1 MKRIEY
7 ALATLLLLCSC
18 QEKIDYWMSDAA
30 TATMDRIVGEYA
42 LESAEWSEGRI
53 DLNDDGISDP
63 DFLTELSTA
72 MGGREL
78 RHLNVDMD
86 ETFAYK
92 VRIVWECRVA
102 QLYVYPNWRS
112 EVWWEPYSLYEAF
125 EIEADGTF
133 PQSLTFPGREFEDDM
148 GYKKQLYVFK
158 DIVCEFKD
166 FDVLSI
172 KAETVFY
179 DYSSESVQRGT
190 VTYFFKCVSGKGKS
204 PVAEPVEVSEIGI
217 QERNCM
223 KTNEDRMIDFVAKSY
238 EENRFDPK
246 KALARSQ
253 NGSLR
258 RSLSLSKRTVMLKR
272 IAGVAAAAAVG
283 IFLYLSWLTS
293 WTGYAAYDI
302 AQTFTLPDS
311 SSVTLAPGSTLRL
324 QKHKDKRLVQMT
336 GKVYFNVRH
345 DDRAPFRVDAGS
357 GFVKVL
363 GTRFQV
369 DSRDPISVSVVSG
382 KVLFSAI
389 RSGEEALILTKGQ
402 SAVLDPAAS
411 KPVEIT
417 PKHPN
422 PAAWAT
428 GEFIY
433 DNTPLPEVLSELSEY
448 YDVTLVAFD
457 AGHSSGE
464 SRRLSGEFSTS
475 SLQEIL
481 NLINSALGTDIQ
493 IESQPTR

>member
-1 MKRIEY
+1 
-7 ALATLLLLCSC
+7 
-18 QEKIDYWMSDAA
+18 
-30 TATMDRIVGEYA
+30 
-42 LESAEWSEGRI
+42 
-53 DLNDDGISDP
+53 
-63 DFLTELSTA
+63 
-72 MGGREL
+72 
-78 RHLNVDMD
+78 
-86 ETFAYK
+86 
-92 VRIVWECRVA
+92 
-102 QLYVYPNWRS
+102 
-112 EVWWEPYSLYEAF
+112 
-125 EIEADGTF
+125 
-133 PQSLTFPGREFEDDM
+133 
-148 GYKKQLYVFK
+148 
-158 DIVCEFKD
+158 
-166 FDVLSI
+166 
-172 KAETVFY
+172 
-179 DYSSESVQRGT
+179 
-190 VTYFFKCVSGKGKS
+190 
-204 PVAEPVEVSEIGI
+204 
-217 QERNCM
+217 M

-293 WTGYAAYDI
+293 WTEYAAYDI

-311 SSVTLAPGSTLRL
+311 SSVTLAPGSTLSL

-464 SRRLSGEFSTS
+464 SRSLSGEFSTS

>member
-1 MKRIEY
+1 
-7 ALATLLLLCSC
+7 
-18 QEKIDYWMSDAA
+18 
-30 TATMDRIVGEYA
+30 
-42 LESAEWSEGRI
+42 
-53 DLNDDGISDP
+53 
-63 DFLTELSTA
+63 
-72 MGGREL
+72 
-78 RHLNVDMD
+78 
-86 ETFAYK
+86 
-92 VRIVWECRVA
+92 
-102 QLYVYPNWRS
+102 
-112 EVWWEPYSLYEAF
+112 
-125 EIEADGTF
+125 
-133 PQSLTFPGREFEDDM
+133 
-148 GYKKQLYVFK
+148 
-158 DIVCEFKD
+158 
-166 FDVLSI
+166 
-172 KAETVFY
+172 
-179 DYSSESVQRGT
+179 
-190 VTYFFKCVSGKGKS
+190 
-204 PVAEPVEVSEIGI
+204 
-217 QERNCM
+217 M

-272 IAGVAAAAAVG
+272 IAGVATAAAVG

-293 WTGYAAYDI
+293 WTDYAAYDI
-302 AQTFTLPDS
+302 AQTFTLQDS

-369 DSRDPISVSVVSG
+369 DSRDPTSVSVVSG

>member
-1 MKRIEY
+1 
-7 ALATLLLLCSC
+7 
-18 QEKIDYWMSDAA
+18 
-30 TATMDRIVGEYA
+30 
-42 LESAEWSEGRI
+42 
-53 DLNDDGISDP
+53 
-63 DFLTELSTA
+63 
-72 MGGREL
+72 
-78 RHLNVDMD
+78 
-86 ETFAYK
+86 
-92 VRIVWECRVA
+92 
-102 QLYVYPNWRS
+102 
-112 EVWWEPYSLYEAF
+112 
-125 EIEADGTF
+125 
-133 PQSLTFPGREFEDDM
+133 
-148 GYKKQLYVFK
+148 
-158 DIVCEFKD
+158 
-166 FDVLSI
+166 
-172 KAETVFY
+172 
-179 DYSSESVQRGT
+179 
-190 VTYFFKCVSGKGKS
+190 
-204 PVAEPVEVSEIGI
+204 
-217 QERNCM
+217 M

-253 NGSLR
+253 NGSLH

-293 WTGYAAYDI
+293 WTDYAAYDI

>member
-1 MKRIEY
+1 
-7 ALATLLLLCSC
+7 
-18 QEKIDYWMSDAA
+18 
-30 TATMDRIVGEYA
+30 
-42 LESAEWSEGRI
+42 
-53 DLNDDGISDP
+53 
-63 DFLTELSTA
+63 
-72 MGGREL
+72 
-78 RHLNVDMD
+78 
-86 ETFAYK
+86 
-92 VRIVWECRVA
+92 
-102 QLYVYPNWRS
+102 
-112 EVWWEPYSLYEAF
+112 
-125 EIEADGTF
+125 
-133 PQSLTFPGREFEDDM
+133 
-148 GYKKQLYVFK
+148 
-158 DIVCEFKD
+158 
-166 FDVLSI
+166 
-172 KAETVFY
+172 
-179 DYSSESVQRGT
+179 
-190 VTYFFKCVSGKGKS
+190 
-204 PVAEPVEVSEIGI
+204 
-217 QERNCM
+217 M

-293 WTGYAAYDI
+293 WTDYAAYDI

-422 PAAWAT
+422 PAAWTT

-464 SRRLSGEFSTS
+464 SRSLSGEFSTS

>member
-1 MKRIEY
+1 
-7 ALATLLLLCSC
+7 
-18 QEKIDYWMSDAA
+18 
-30 TATMDRIVGEYA
+30 
-42 LESAEWSEGRI
+42 
-53 DLNDDGISDP
+53 
-63 DFLTELSTA
+63 
-72 MGGREL
+72 
-78 RHLNVDMD
+78 
-86 ETFAYK
+86 
-92 VRIVWECRVA
+92 
-102 QLYVYPNWRS
+102 
-112 EVWWEPYSLYEAF
+112 
-125 EIEADGTF
+125 
-133 PQSLTFPGREFEDDM
+133 
-148 GYKKQLYVFK
+148 
-158 DIVCEFKD
+158 
-166 FDVLSI
+166 
-172 KAETVFY
+172 
-179 DYSSESVQRGT
+179 
-190 VTYFFKCVSGKGKS
+190 
-204 PVAEPVEVSEIGI
+204 
-217 QERNCM
+217 M

-283 IFLYLSWLTS
+283 IFLYLPWLTS
-293 WTGYAAYDI
+293 WTDYAAYDI

-464 SRRLSGEFSTS
+464 SRSLSGEFSTS
-475 SLQEIL
+475 SLPEIL

-493 IESQPTR
+493 IESQSVR

>member
-1 MKRIEY
+1 
-7 ALATLLLLCSC
+7 
-18 QEKIDYWMSDAA
+18 
-30 TATMDRIVGEYA
+30 
-42 LESAEWSEGRI
+42 
-53 DLNDDGISDP
+53 
-63 DFLTELSTA
+63 
-72 MGGREL
+72 
-78 RHLNVDMD
+78 
-86 ETFAYK
+86 
-92 VRIVWECRVA
+92 
-102 QLYVYPNWRS
+102 
-112 EVWWEPYSLYEAF
+112 
-125 EIEADGTF
+125 
-133 PQSLTFPGREFEDDM
+133 
-148 GYKKQLYVFK
+148 
-158 DIVCEFKD
+158 
-166 FDVLSI
+166 
-172 KAETVFY
+172 
-179 DYSSESVQRGT
+179 
-190 VTYFFKCVSGKGKS
+190 
-204 PVAEPVEVSEIGI
+204 
-217 QERNCM
+217 M

-448 YDVTLVAFD
+448 YAVTLVAFD

-464 SRRLSGEFSTS
+464 SRSLSGEFSTS
-475 SLQEIL
+475 SLPEIL
-481 NLINSALGTDIQ
+481 NLINSALGSDIQ
-493 IESQPTR
+493 IESQPMR

>member
-1 MKRIEY
+1 
-7 ALATLLLLCSC
+7 
-18 QEKIDYWMSDAA
+18 
-30 TATMDRIVGEYA
+30 
-42 LESAEWSEGRI
+42 
-53 DLNDDGISDP
+53 
-63 DFLTELSTA
+63 
-72 MGGREL
+72 
-78 RHLNVDMD
+78 
-86 ETFAYK
+86 
-92 VRIVWECRVA
+92 
-102 QLYVYPNWRS
+102 
-112 EVWWEPYSLYEAF
+112 
-125 EIEADGTF
+125 
-133 PQSLTFPGREFEDDM
+133 
-148 GYKKQLYVFK
+148 
-158 DIVCEFKD
+158 
-166 FDVLSI
+166 
-172 KAETVFY
+172 
-179 DYSSESVQRGT
+179 
-190 VTYFFKCVSGKGKS
+190 
-204 PVAEPVEVSEIGI
+204 
-217 QERNCM
+217 M

-283 IFLYLSWLTS
+283 IFLYLTWLTS
-293 WTGYAAYDI
+293 WTDYAAYDI

-464 SRRLSGEFSTS
+464 SRSLSGEFSTS
-475 SLQEIL
+475 SLPEIL
-481 NLINSALGTDIQ
+481 NLINSALGSDIQ

>member
-1 MKRIEY
+1 
-7 ALATLLLLCSC
+7 
-18 QEKIDYWMSDAA
+18 
-30 TATMDRIVGEYA
+30 
-42 LESAEWSEGRI
+42 
-53 DLNDDGISDP
+53 
-63 DFLTELSTA
+63 
-72 MGGREL
+72 
-78 RHLNVDMD
+78 
-86 ETFAYK
+86 
-92 VRIVWECRVA
+92 
-102 QLYVYPNWRS
+102 
-112 EVWWEPYSLYEAF
+112 
-125 EIEADGTF
+125 
-133 PQSLTFPGREFEDDM
+133 
-148 GYKKQLYVFK
+148 
-158 DIVCEFKD
+158 
-166 FDVLSI
+166 
-172 KAETVFY
+172 
-179 DYSSESVQRGT
+179 
-190 VTYFFKCVSGKGKS
+190 
-204 PVAEPVEVSEIGI
+204 
-217 QERNCM
+217 M

-253 NGSLR
+253 NGSLH

-272 IAGVAAAAAVG
+272 IIGIAAAVIVG
-283 IFLYLSWLTS
+283 IFLYTSWRTS
-293 WTGYAAYDI
+293 WTDYMAYDI
-302 AQTFTLPDS
+302 PQTFTLPDS
-311 SSVTLAPGSTLRL
+311 SSVTLAPGATLRL
-324 QKHKDKRLVQMT
+324 QRHKDNRLVQMT

>member
-1 MKRIEY
+1 
-7 ALATLLLLCSC
+7 
-18 QEKIDYWMSDAA
+18 
-30 TATMDRIVGEYA
+30 
-42 LESAEWSEGRI
+42 
-53 DLNDDGISDP
+53 
-63 DFLTELSTA
+63 
-72 MGGREL
+72 
-78 RHLNVDMD
+78 
-86 ETFAYK
+86 
-92 VRIVWECRVA
+92 
-102 QLYVYPNWRS
+102 
-112 EVWWEPYSLYEAF
+112 
-125 EIEADGTF
+125 
-133 PQSLTFPGREFEDDM
+133 
-148 GYKKQLYVFK
+148 
-158 DIVCEFKD
+158 
-166 FDVLSI
+166 
-172 KAETVFY
+172 
-179 DYSSESVQRGT
+179 
-190 VTYFFKCVSGKGKS
+190 
-204 PVAEPVEVSEIGI
+204 
-217 QERNCM
+217 M

-272 IAGVAAAAAVG
+272 IAGVAAAVIVG
-283 IFLYLSWLTS
+283 IFLYTSWRTS
-293 WTGYAAYDI
+293 WTDYMAYDI
-302 AQTFTLPDS
+302 PQTFTLPDS
-311 SSVTLAPGSTLRL
+311 SSVTLAPGATLRL
-324 QKHKDKRLVQMT
+324 QRHKDNRLVQMT

-464 SRRLSGEFSTS
+464 SRSLSGEFSTS
-475 SLQEIL
+475 SLPEIL

-493 IESQPTR
+493 IESQPVR

>member
-1 MKRIEY
+1 
-7 ALATLLLLCSC
+7 
-18 QEKIDYWMSDAA
+18 
-30 TATMDRIVGEYA
+30 
-42 LESAEWSEGRI
+42 
-53 DLNDDGISDP
+53 
-63 DFLTELSTA
+63 
-72 MGGREL
+72 
-78 RHLNVDMD
+78 
-86 ETFAYK
+86 
-92 VRIVWECRVA
+92 
-102 QLYVYPNWRS
+102 
-112 EVWWEPYSLYEAF
+112 
-125 EIEADGTF
+125 
-133 PQSLTFPGREFEDDM
+133 
-148 GYKKQLYVFK
+148 
-158 DIVCEFKD
+158 
-166 FDVLSI
+166 
-172 KAETVFY
+172 
-179 DYSSESVQRGT
+179 
-190 VTYFFKCVSGKGKS
+190 
-204 PVAEPVEVSEIGI
+204 
-217 QERNCM
+217 M

-283 IFLYLSWLTS
+283 IFLYLSWLTQ

-369 DSRDPISVSVVSG
+369 DSRDPICVSVVSG

-464 SRRLSGEFSTS
+464 SRSLSGEFSTS

-493 IESQPTR
+493 IKSQPTR

>member
-1 MKRIEY
+1 
-7 ALATLLLLCSC
+7 
-18 QEKIDYWMSDAA
+18 
-30 TATMDRIVGEYA
+30 
-42 LESAEWSEGRI
+42 
-53 DLNDDGISDP
+53 
-63 DFLTELSTA
+63 
-72 MGGREL
+72 
-78 RHLNVDMD
+78 
-86 ETFAYK
+86 
-92 VRIVWECRVA
+92 
-102 QLYVYPNWRS
+102 
-112 EVWWEPYSLYEAF
+112 
-125 EIEADGTF
+125 
-133 PQSLTFPGREFEDDM
+133 
-148 GYKKQLYVFK
+148 
-158 DIVCEFKD
+158 
-166 FDVLSI
+166 
-172 KAETVFY
+172 
-179 DYSSESVQRGT
+179 
-190 VTYFFKCVSGKGKS
+190 
-204 PVAEPVEVSEIGI
+204 
-217 QERNCM
+217 M

-253 NGSLR
+253 NDSLR

-272 IAGVAAAAAVG
+272 IAGVAAVAAVG

>member
-1 MKRIEY
+1 
-7 ALATLLLLCSC
+7 
-18 QEKIDYWMSDAA
+18 
-30 TATMDRIVGEYA
+30 
-42 LESAEWSEGRI
+42 
-53 DLNDDGISDP
+53 
-63 DFLTELSTA
+63 
-72 MGGREL
+72 
-78 RHLNVDMD
+78 
-86 ETFAYK
+86 
-92 VRIVWECRVA
+92 
-102 QLYVYPNWRS
+102 
-112 EVWWEPYSLYEAF
+112 
-125 EIEADGTF
+125 
-133 PQSLTFPGREFEDDM
+133 
-148 GYKKQLYVFK
+148 
-158 DIVCEFKD
+158 
-166 FDVLSI
+166 
-172 KAETVFY
+172 
-179 DYSSESVQRGT
+179 
-190 VTYFFKCVSGKGKS
+190 
-204 PVAEPVEVSEIGI
+204 
-217 QERNCM
+217 M

-402 SAVLDPAAS
+402 PAVLDPAAS

>member
-1 MKRIEY
+1 
-7 ALATLLLLCSC
+7 
-18 QEKIDYWMSDAA
+18 
-30 TATMDRIVGEYA
+30 
-42 LESAEWSEGRI
+42 
-53 DLNDDGISDP
+53 
-63 DFLTELSTA
+63 
-72 MGGREL
+72 
-78 RHLNVDMD
+78 
-86 ETFAYK
+86 
-92 VRIVWECRVA
+92 
-102 QLYVYPNWRS
+102 
-112 EVWWEPYSLYEAF
+112 
-125 EIEADGTF
+125 
-133 PQSLTFPGREFEDDM
+133 
-148 GYKKQLYVFK
+148 
-158 DIVCEFKD
+158 
-166 FDVLSI
+166 
-172 KAETVFY
+172 
-179 DYSSESVQRGT
+179 
-190 VTYFFKCVSGKGKS
+190 
-204 PVAEPVEVSEIGI
+204 
-217 QERNCM
+217 M

-272 IAGVAAAAAVG
+272 IAGVATAAAVG
-283 IFLYLSWLTS
+283 IFLYLPWLTS
-293 WTGYAAYDI
+293 WTDYAAYDI

>member
-1 MKRIEY
+1 
-7 ALATLLLLCSC
+7 
-18 QEKIDYWMSDAA
+18 
-30 TATMDRIVGEYA
+30 
-42 LESAEWSEGRI
+42 
-53 DLNDDGISDP
+53 
-63 DFLTELSTA
+63 
-72 MGGREL
+72 
-78 RHLNVDMD
+78 
-86 ETFAYK
+86 
-92 VRIVWECRVA
+92 
-102 QLYVYPNWRS
+102 
-112 EVWWEPYSLYEAF
+112 
-125 EIEADGTF
+125 
-133 PQSLTFPGREFEDDM
+133 
-148 GYKKQLYVFK
+148 
-158 DIVCEFKD
+158 
-166 FDVLSI
+166 
-172 KAETVFY
+172 
-179 DYSSESVQRGT
+179 
-190 VTYFFKCVSGKGKS
+190 
-204 PVAEPVEVSEIGI
+204 
-217 QERNCM
+217 M

-283 IFLYLSWLTS
+283 IFLYLSWLTQ

-311 SSVTLAPGSTLRL
+311 SSVTLAPGSTLSL

-464 SRRLSGEFSTS
+464 SRSLSGEFSTS
-475 SLQEIL
+475 SLPEIL
-481 NLINSALGTDIQ
+481 NLINSALGSDIQ

>member
-1 MKRIEY
+1 
-7 ALATLLLLCSC
+7 
-18 QEKIDYWMSDAA
+18 
-30 TATMDRIVGEYA
+30 
-42 LESAEWSEGRI
+42 
-53 DLNDDGISDP
+53 
-63 DFLTELSTA
+63 
-72 MGGREL
+72 
-78 RHLNVDMD
+78 
-86 ETFAYK
+86 
-92 VRIVWECRVA
+92 
-102 QLYVYPNWRS
+102 
-112 EVWWEPYSLYEAF
+112 
-125 EIEADGTF
+125 
-133 PQSLTFPGREFEDDM
+133 
-148 GYKKQLYVFK
+148 
-158 DIVCEFKD
+158 
-166 FDVLSI
+166 
-172 KAETVFY
+172 
-179 DYSSESVQRGT
+179 
-190 VTYFFKCVSGKGKS
+190 
-204 PVAEPVEVSEIGI
+204 
-217 QERNCM
+217 M

-345 DDRAPFRVDAGS
+345 DDRAPFRVDAES

-363 GTRFQV
+363 GTSFQV

>member
-1 MKRIEY
+1 
-7 ALATLLLLCSC
+7 
-18 QEKIDYWMSDAA
+18 
-30 TATMDRIVGEYA
+30 
-42 LESAEWSEGRI
+42 
-53 DLNDDGISDP
+53 
-63 DFLTELSTA
+63 
-72 MGGREL
+72 
-78 RHLNVDMD
+78 
-86 ETFAYK
+86 
-92 VRIVWECRVA
+92 
-102 QLYVYPNWRS
+102 
-112 EVWWEPYSLYEAF
+112 
-125 EIEADGTF
+125 
-133 PQSLTFPGREFEDDM
+133 
-148 GYKKQLYVFK
+148 
-158 DIVCEFKD
+158 
-166 FDVLSI
+166 
-172 KAETVFY
+172 
-179 DYSSESVQRGT
+179 
-190 VTYFFKCVSGKGKS
+190 
-204 PVAEPVEVSEIGI
+204 
-217 QERNCM
+217 M

-238 EENRFDPK
+238 EEKRFDPK

-293 WTGYAAYDI
+293 WTDYAAYDI

-311 SSVTLAPGSTLRL
+311 SSVTLAPGSTLSL

-417 PKHPN
+417 PKNPN

>member
-1 MKRIEY
+1 
-7 ALATLLLLCSC
+7 
-18 QEKIDYWMSDAA
+18 
-30 TATMDRIVGEYA
+30 
-42 LESAEWSEGRI
+42 
-53 DLNDDGISDP
+53 
-63 DFLTELSTA
+63 
-72 MGGREL
+72 
-78 RHLNVDMD
+78 
-86 ETFAYK
+86 
-92 VRIVWECRVA
+92 
-102 QLYVYPNWRS
+102 
-112 EVWWEPYSLYEAF
+112 
-125 EIEADGTF
+125 
-133 PQSLTFPGREFEDDM
+133 
-148 GYKKQLYVFK
+148 
-158 DIVCEFKD
+158 
-166 FDVLSI
+166 
-172 KAETVFY
+172 
-179 DYSSESVQRGT
+179 
-190 VTYFFKCVSGKGKS
+190 
-204 PVAEPVEVSEIGI
+204 
-217 QERNCM
+217 M

-258 RSLSLSKRTVMLKR
+258 RSLSLSKRTVMLRR

-293 WTGYAAYDI
+293 WTDYAAYDI

-464 SRRLSGEFSTS
+464 SRSLSGEFSTS
-475 SLQEIL
+475 SLPEIL

-493 IESQPTR
+493 IESQPVR

>member
-1 MKRIEY
+1 
-7 ALATLLLLCSC
+7 
-18 QEKIDYWMSDAA
+18 
-30 TATMDRIVGEYA
+30 
-42 LESAEWSEGRI
+42 
-53 DLNDDGISDP
+53 
-63 DFLTELSTA
+63 
-72 MGGREL
+72 
-78 RHLNVDMD
+78 
-86 ETFAYK
+86 
-92 VRIVWECRVA
+92 
-102 QLYVYPNWRS
+102 
-112 EVWWEPYSLYEAF
+112 
-125 EIEADGTF
+125 
-133 PQSLTFPGREFEDDM
+133 
-148 GYKKQLYVFK
+148 
-158 DIVCEFKD
+158 
-166 FDVLSI
+166 
-172 KAETVFY
+172 
-179 DYSSESVQRGT
+179 
-190 VTYFFKCVSGKGKS
+190 
-204 PVAEPVEVSEIGI
+204 
-217 QERNCM
+217 M

-238 EENRFDPK
+238 EENCFDPK

-272 IAGVAAAAAVG
+272 IVGVAAAAAVG

-293 WTGYAAYDI
+293 WTDYAAYDI

-311 SSVTLAPGSTLRL
+311 SFVTLAPGSTLRL

-433 DNTPLPEVLSELSEY
+433 DNIPLPEVLSELSEY

>member
-1 MKRIEY
+1 
-7 ALATLLLLCSC
+7 
-18 QEKIDYWMSDAA
+18 
-30 TATMDRIVGEYA
+30 
-42 LESAEWSEGRI
+42 
-53 DLNDDGISDP
+53 
-63 DFLTELSTA
+63 
-72 MGGREL
+72 
-78 RHLNVDMD
+78 
-86 ETFAYK
+86 
-92 VRIVWECRVA
+92 
-102 QLYVYPNWRS
+102 
-112 EVWWEPYSLYEAF
+112 
-125 EIEADGTF
+125 
-133 PQSLTFPGREFEDDM
+133 
-148 GYKKQLYVFK
+148 
-158 DIVCEFKD
+158 
-166 FDVLSI
+166 
-172 KAETVFY
+172 
-179 DYSSESVQRGT
+179 
-190 VTYFFKCVSGKGKS
+190 
-204 PVAEPVEVSEIGI
+204 
-217 QERNCM
+217 M

-253 NGSLR
+253 NDSLR

-293 WTGYAAYDI
+293 WTDYAAYDI

-311 SSVTLAPGSTLRL
+311 SSVTIAPGSTLRL

-464 SRRLSGEFSTS
+464 SRSLSGEFSTS

>member
-1 MKRIEY
+1 
-7 ALATLLLLCSC
+7 
-18 QEKIDYWMSDAA
+18 
-30 TATMDRIVGEYA
+30 
-42 LESAEWSEGRI
+42 
-53 DLNDDGISDP
+53 
-63 DFLTELSTA
+63 
-72 MGGREL
+72 
-78 RHLNVDMD
+78 
-86 ETFAYK
+86 
-92 VRIVWECRVA
+92 
-102 QLYVYPNWRS
+102 
-112 EVWWEPYSLYEAF
+112 
-125 EIEADGTF
+125 
-133 PQSLTFPGREFEDDM
+133 
-148 GYKKQLYVFK
+148 
-158 DIVCEFKD
+158 
-166 FDVLSI
+166 
-172 KAETVFY
+172 
-179 DYSSESVQRGT
+179 
-190 VTYFFKCVSGKGKS
+190 
-204 PVAEPVEVSEIGI
+204 
-217 QERNCM
+217 M

-253 NGSLR
+253 NDSLR

-293 WTGYAAYDI
+293 WTDYAAYDI

-433 DNTPLPEVLSELSEY
+433 DNSPLPEVLSELSEY

>member
-1 MKRIEY
+1 
-7 ALATLLLLCSC
+7 
-18 QEKIDYWMSDAA
+18 
-30 TATMDRIVGEYA
+30 
-42 LESAEWSEGRI
+42 
-53 DLNDDGISDP
+53 
-63 DFLTELSTA
+63 
-72 MGGREL
+72 
-78 RHLNVDMD
+78 
-86 ETFAYK
+86 
-92 VRIVWECRVA
+92 
-102 QLYVYPNWRS
+102 
-112 EVWWEPYSLYEAF
+112 
-125 EIEADGTF
+125 
-133 PQSLTFPGREFEDDM
+133 
-148 GYKKQLYVFK
+148 
-158 DIVCEFKD
+158 
-166 FDVLSI
+166 
-172 KAETVFY
+172 
-179 DYSSESVQRGT
+179 
-190 VTYFFKCVSGKGKS
+190 
-204 PVAEPVEVSEIGI
+204 
-217 QERNCM
+217 M

-345 DDRAPFRVDAGS
+345 DDRAPFRVNAGS

-464 SRRLSGEFSTS
+464 SRCLSGEFSTS

>member
-1 MKRIEY
+1 
-7 ALATLLLLCSC
+7 
-18 QEKIDYWMSDAA
+18 
-30 TATMDRIVGEYA
+30 
-42 LESAEWSEGRI
+42 
-53 DLNDDGISDP
+53 
-63 DFLTELSTA
+63 
-72 MGGREL
+72 
-78 RHLNVDMD
+78 
-86 ETFAYK
+86 
-92 VRIVWECRVA
+92 
-102 QLYVYPNWRS
+102 
-112 EVWWEPYSLYEAF
+112 
-125 EIEADGTF
+125 
-133 PQSLTFPGREFEDDM
+133 
-148 GYKKQLYVFK
+148 
-158 DIVCEFKD
+158 
-166 FDVLSI
+166 
-172 KAETVFY
+172 
-179 DYSSESVQRGT
+179 
-190 VTYFFKCVSGKGKS
+190 
-204 PVAEPVEVSEIGI
+204 
-217 QERNCM
+217 M

-293 WTGYAAYDI
+293 WIDYAAYDI

-464 SRRLSGEFSTS
+464 SRSLSGEFSTS
-475 SLQEIL
+475 SLPEIL
-481 NLINSALGTDIQ
+481 NLINSALGSDIQ
-493 IESQPTR
+493 IESQPMR

>member
-1 MKRIEY
+1 
-7 ALATLLLLCSC
+7 
-18 QEKIDYWMSDAA
+18 
-30 TATMDRIVGEYA
+30 
-42 LESAEWSEGRI
+42 
-53 DLNDDGISDP
+53 
-63 DFLTELSTA
+63 
-72 MGGREL
+72 
-78 RHLNVDMD
+78 
-86 ETFAYK
+86 
-92 VRIVWECRVA
+92 
-102 QLYVYPNWRS
+102 
-112 EVWWEPYSLYEAF
+112 
-125 EIEADGTF
+125 
-133 PQSLTFPGREFEDDM
+133 
-148 GYKKQLYVFK
+148 
-158 DIVCEFKD
+158 
-166 FDVLSI
+166 
-172 KAETVFY
+172 
-179 DYSSESVQRGT
+179 
-190 VTYFFKCVSGKGKS
+190 
-204 PVAEPVEVSEIGI
+204 
-217 QERNCM
+217 M

-481 NLINSALGTDIQ
+481 DLINSALGTDIQ

>member
-1 MKRIEY
+1 
-7 ALATLLLLCSC
+7 
-18 QEKIDYWMSDAA
+18 
-30 TATMDRIVGEYA
+30 
-42 LESAEWSEGRI
+42 
-53 DLNDDGISDP
+53 
-63 DFLTELSTA
+63 
-72 MGGREL
+72 
-78 RHLNVDMD
+78 
-86 ETFAYK
+86 
-92 VRIVWECRVA
+92 
-102 QLYVYPNWRS
+102 
-112 EVWWEPYSLYEAF
+112 
-125 EIEADGTF
+125 
-133 PQSLTFPGREFEDDM
+133 
-148 GYKKQLYVFK
+148 
-158 DIVCEFKD
+158 
-166 FDVLSI
+166 
-172 KAETVFY
+172 
-179 DYSSESVQRGT
+179 
-190 VTYFFKCVSGKGKS
+190 
-204 PVAEPVEVSEIGI
+204 
-217 QERNCM
+217 M

-283 IFLYLSWLTS
+283 IFLYLPWLTS
-293 WTGYAAYDI
+293 WTDYAAYDI
-302 AQTFTLPDS
+302 AQTFTLPES
-311 SSVTLAPGSTLRL
+311 SSVTLAPGSTLSL

>member
-1 MKRIEY
+1 
-7 ALATLLLLCSC
+7 
-18 QEKIDYWMSDAA
+18 
-30 TATMDRIVGEYA
+30 
-42 LESAEWSEGRI
+42 
-53 DLNDDGISDP
+53 
-63 DFLTELSTA
+63 
-72 MGGREL
+72 
-78 RHLNVDMD
+78 
-86 ETFAYK
+86 
-92 VRIVWECRVA
+92 
-102 QLYVYPNWRS
+102 
-112 EVWWEPYSLYEAF
+112 
-125 EIEADGTF
+125 
-133 PQSLTFPGREFEDDM
+133 
-148 GYKKQLYVFK
+148 
-158 DIVCEFKD
+158 
-166 FDVLSI
+166 
-172 KAETVFY
+172 
-179 DYSSESVQRGT
+179 
-190 VTYFFKCVSGKGKS
+190 
-204 PVAEPVEVSEIGI
+204 
-217 QERNCM
+217 M

-238 EENRFDPK
+238 EENRFEPK

-293 WTGYAAYDI
+293 WTDYAAYDI

-464 SRRLSGEFSTS
+464 SRSLSGEFSTS
-475 SLQEIL
+475 SLPEIL
-481 NLINSALGTDIQ
+481 NLINSALGSDIQ

>member
-1 MKRIEY
+1 
-7 ALATLLLLCSC
+7 
-18 QEKIDYWMSDAA
+18 
-30 TATMDRIVGEYA
+30 
-42 LESAEWSEGRI
+42 
-53 DLNDDGISDP
+53 
-63 DFLTELSTA
+63 
-72 MGGREL
+72 
-78 RHLNVDMD
+78 
-86 ETFAYK
+86 
-92 VRIVWECRVA
+92 
-102 QLYVYPNWRS
+102 
-112 EVWWEPYSLYEAF
+112 
-125 EIEADGTF
+125 
-133 PQSLTFPGREFEDDM
+133 
-148 GYKKQLYVFK
+148 
-158 DIVCEFKD
+158 
-166 FDVLSI
+166 
-172 KAETVFY
+172 
-179 DYSSESVQRGT
+179 
-190 VTYFFKCVSGKGKS
+190 
-204 PVAEPVEVSEIGI
+204 
-217 QERNCM
+217 M

-258 RSLSLSKRTVMLKR
+258 RSLILSKRTVMLKR

-293 WTGYAAYDI
+293 WTDYAAYDI

-411 KPVEIT
+411 SPVEIT

>member
-1 MKRIEY
+1 
-7 ALATLLLLCSC
+7 
-18 QEKIDYWMSDAA
+18 
-30 TATMDRIVGEYA
+30 
-42 LESAEWSEGRI
+42 
-53 DLNDDGISDP
+53 
-63 DFLTELSTA
+63 
-72 MGGREL
+72 
-78 RHLNVDMD
+78 
-86 ETFAYK
+86 
-92 VRIVWECRVA
+92 
-102 QLYVYPNWRS
+102 
-112 EVWWEPYSLYEAF
+112 
-125 EIEADGTF
+125 
-133 PQSLTFPGREFEDDM
+133 
-148 GYKKQLYVFK
+148 
-158 DIVCEFKD
+158 
-166 FDVLSI
+166 
-172 KAETVFY
+172 
-179 DYSSESVQRGT
+179 
-190 VTYFFKCVSGKGKS
+190 
-204 PVAEPVEVSEIGI
+204 
-217 QERNCM
+217 M

-283 IFLYLSWLTS
+283 IFLYLSWLTQ

-369 DSRDPISVSVVSG
+369 DSRDPICVSVVSG

>member
-1 MKRIEY
+1 
-7 ALATLLLLCSC
+7 
-18 QEKIDYWMSDAA
+18 
-30 TATMDRIVGEYA
+30 
-42 LESAEWSEGRI
+42 
-53 DLNDDGISDP
+53 
-63 DFLTELSTA
+63 
-72 MGGREL
+72 
-78 RHLNVDMD
+78 
-86 ETFAYK
+86 
-92 VRIVWECRVA
+92 
-102 QLYVYPNWRS
+102 
-112 EVWWEPYSLYEAF
+112 
-125 EIEADGTF
+125 
-133 PQSLTFPGREFEDDM
+133 
-148 GYKKQLYVFK
+148 
-158 DIVCEFKD
+158 
-166 FDVLSI
+166 
-172 KAETVFY
+172 
-179 DYSSESVQRGT
+179 
-190 VTYFFKCVSGKGKS
+190 
-204 PVAEPVEVSEIGI
+204 
-217 QERNCM
+217 M

-272 IAGVAAAAAVG
+272 IAEVAAAAAVG

-464 SRRLSGEFSTS
+464 SRSLSGEFSTS

>member
-1 MKRIEY
+1 
-7 ALATLLLLCSC
+7 
-18 QEKIDYWMSDAA
+18 
-30 TATMDRIVGEYA
+30 
-42 LESAEWSEGRI
+42 
-53 DLNDDGISDP
+53 
-63 DFLTELSTA
+63 
-72 MGGREL
+72 
-78 RHLNVDMD
+78 
-86 ETFAYK
+86 
-92 VRIVWECRVA
+92 
-102 QLYVYPNWRS
+102 
-112 EVWWEPYSLYEAF
+112 
-125 EIEADGTF
+125 
-133 PQSLTFPGREFEDDM
+133 
-148 GYKKQLYVFK
+148 
-158 DIVCEFKD
+158 
-166 FDVLSI
+166 
-172 KAETVFY
+172 
-179 DYSSESVQRGT
+179 
-190 VTYFFKCVSGKGKS
+190 
-204 PVAEPVEVSEIGI
+204 
-217 QERNCM
+217 M

-253 NGSLR
+253 NGTLH

-345 DDRAPFRVDAGS
+345 DDRAPFRVNAGS

-369 DSRDPISVSVVSG
+369 DALDSTSVSVVSG
-382 KVLFSAI
+382 KVLFTDS
-389 RSGEEALILTKGQ
+389 RSDGEGLILTKGQ

-464 SRRLSGEFSTS
+464 SRSLSGEFSTS
-475 SLQEIL
+475 SLPEIL

-493 IESQPTR
+493 IESQPVR

>member
-1 MKRIEY
+1 
-7 ALATLLLLCSC
+7 
-18 QEKIDYWMSDAA
+18 
-30 TATMDRIVGEYA
+30 
-42 LESAEWSEGRI
+42 
-53 DLNDDGISDP
+53 
-63 DFLTELSTA
+63 
-72 MGGREL
+72 
-78 RHLNVDMD
+78 
-86 ETFAYK
+86 
-92 VRIVWECRVA
+92 
-102 QLYVYPNWRS
+102 
-112 EVWWEPYSLYEAF
+112 
-125 EIEADGTF
+125 
-133 PQSLTFPGREFEDDM
+133 
-148 GYKKQLYVFK
+148 
-158 DIVCEFKD
+158 
-166 FDVLSI
+166 
-172 KAETVFY
+172 
-179 DYSSESVQRGT
+179 
-190 VTYFFKCVSGKGKS
+190 
-204 PVAEPVEVSEIGI
+204 
-217 QERNCM
+217 M

-272 IAGVAAAAAVG
+272 IAGVATAAAVG
-283 IFLYLSWLTS
+283 IFLYLPWLTS
-293 WTGYAAYDI
+293 WTDYAAYDI

-475 SLQEIL
+475 SIQEIL

>member
-1 MKRIEY
+1 
-7 ALATLLLLCSC
+7 
-18 QEKIDYWMSDAA
+18 
-30 TATMDRIVGEYA
+30 
-42 LESAEWSEGRI
+42 
-53 DLNDDGISDP
+53 
-63 DFLTELSTA
+63 
-72 MGGREL
+72 
-78 RHLNVDMD
+78 
-86 ETFAYK
+86 
-92 VRIVWECRVA
+92 
-102 QLYVYPNWRS
+102 
-112 EVWWEPYSLYEAF
+112 
-125 EIEADGTF
+125 
-133 PQSLTFPGREFEDDM
+133 
-148 GYKKQLYVFK
+148 
-158 DIVCEFKD
+158 
-166 FDVLSI
+166 
-172 KAETVFY
+172 
-179 DYSSESVQRGT
+179 
-190 VTYFFKCVSGKGKS
+190 
-204 PVAEPVEVSEIGI
+204 
-217 QERNCM
+217 M

-422 PAAWAT
+422 TAAWAT

-464 SRRLSGEFSTS
+464 SRSLSGEFSTS
-475 SLQEIL
+475 SLPEIL
-481 NLINSALGTDIQ
+481 NLINSALGSDIQ
-493 IESQPTR
+493 IESQPMR

>member
-1 MKRIEY
+1 
-7 ALATLLLLCSC
+7 
-18 QEKIDYWMSDAA
+18 
-30 TATMDRIVGEYA
+30 
-42 LESAEWSEGRI
+42 
-53 DLNDDGISDP
+53 
-63 DFLTELSTA
+63 
-72 MGGREL
+72 
-78 RHLNVDMD
+78 
-86 ETFAYK
+86 
-92 VRIVWECRVA
+92 
-102 QLYVYPNWRS
+102 
-112 EVWWEPYSLYEAF
+112 
-125 EIEADGTF
+125 
-133 PQSLTFPGREFEDDM
+133 
-148 GYKKQLYVFK
+148 
-158 DIVCEFKD
+158 
-166 FDVLSI
+166 
-172 KAETVFY
+172 
-179 DYSSESVQRGT
+179 
-190 VTYFFKCVSGKGKS
+190 
-204 PVAEPVEVSEIGI
+204 
-217 QERNCM
+217 M

-272 IAGVAAAAAVG
+272 IAGVAAVAAVG

-293 WTGYAAYDI
+293 WTDYAAYDI

-389 RSGEEALILTKGQ
+389 RSGEEAMILTKGQ

>member
-1 MKRIEY
+1 
-7 ALATLLLLCSC
+7 
-18 QEKIDYWMSDAA
+18 
-30 TATMDRIVGEYA
+30 
-42 LESAEWSEGRI
+42 
-53 DLNDDGISDP
+53 
-63 DFLTELSTA
+63 
-72 MGGREL
+72 
-78 RHLNVDMD
+78 
-86 ETFAYK
+86 
-92 VRIVWECRVA
+92 
-102 QLYVYPNWRS
+102 
-112 EVWWEPYSLYEAF
+112 
-125 EIEADGTF
+125 
-133 PQSLTFPGREFEDDM
+133 
-148 GYKKQLYVFK
+148 
-158 DIVCEFKD
+158 
-166 FDVLSI
+166 
-172 KAETVFY
+172 
-179 DYSSESVQRGT
+179 
-190 VTYFFKCVSGKGKS
+190 
-204 PVAEPVEVSEIGI
+204 
-217 QERNCM
+217 M

-258 RSLSLSKRTVMLKR
+258 RSLSLSKRNVMLKR
-272 IAGVAAAAAVG
+272 IIGIAAAVIVG
-283 IFLYLSWLTS
+283 IFLYTSWRTS
-293 WTGYAAYDI
+293 WTDYMAYDI
-302 AQTFTLPDS
+302 PQTFTLPDS
-311 SSVTLAPGSTLRL
+311 SSVTLAPGATLRL
-324 QKHKDKRLVQMT
+324 QRHKDNRLVQMT

>member
-1 MKRIEY
+1 
-7 ALATLLLLCSC
+7 
-18 QEKIDYWMSDAA
+18 
-30 TATMDRIVGEYA
+30 
-42 LESAEWSEGRI
+42 
-53 DLNDDGISDP
+53 
-63 DFLTELSTA
+63 
-72 MGGREL
+72 
-78 RHLNVDMD
+78 
-86 ETFAYK
+86 
-92 VRIVWECRVA
+92 
-102 QLYVYPNWRS
+102 
-112 EVWWEPYSLYEAF
+112 
-125 EIEADGTF
+125 
-133 PQSLTFPGREFEDDM
+133 
-148 GYKKQLYVFK
+148 
-158 DIVCEFKD
+158 
-166 FDVLSI
+166 
-172 KAETVFY
+172 
-179 DYSSESVQRGT
+179 
-190 VTYFFKCVSGKGKS
+190 
-204 PVAEPVEVSEIGI
+204 
-217 QERNCM
+217 M

-253 NGSLR
+253 NGTLH

-272 IAGVAAAAAVG
+272 IIGIAAAVIVG
-283 IFLYLSWLTS
+283 IFLYTSWRTS
-293 WTGYAAYDI
+293 WTDYMAYDI
-302 AQTFTLPDS
+302 LQTFTLPDS
-311 SSVTLAPGSTLRL
+311 SSVTLAPGATLRL
-324 QKHKDKRLVQMT
+324 QRHKDNRLVQMT

-345 DDRAPFRVDAGS
+345 DDRAPFRVDAGT

-369 DSRDPISVSVVSG
+369 DALDSTSVSVVSG
-382 KVLFSAI
+382 KVLFTDSQ
-389 RSGEEALILTKGQ
+389 SDGEGLILTKGQ

-464 SRRLSGEFSTS
+464 SRSLSGEFSTS
-475 SLQEIL
+475 SLPEIL

-493 IESQPTR
+493 IESQPVR

>member
-1 MKRIEY
+1 
-7 ALATLLLLCSC
+7 
-18 QEKIDYWMSDAA
+18 
-30 TATMDRIVGEYA
+30 
-42 LESAEWSEGRI
+42 
-53 DLNDDGISDP
+53 
-63 DFLTELSTA
+63 
-72 MGGREL
+72 
-78 RHLNVDMD
+78 
-86 ETFAYK
+86 
-92 VRIVWECRVA
+92 
-102 QLYVYPNWRS
+102 
-112 EVWWEPYSLYEAF
+112 
-125 EIEADGTF
+125 
-133 PQSLTFPGREFEDDM
+133 
-148 GYKKQLYVFK
+148 
-158 DIVCEFKD
+158 
-166 FDVLSI
+166 
-172 KAETVFY
+172 
-179 DYSSESVQRGT
+179 
-190 VTYFFKCVSGKGKS
+190 
-204 PVAEPVEVSEIGI
+204 
-217 QERNCM
+217 M

-272 IAGVAAAAAVG
+272 IAGVATVAAVG
-283 IFLYLSWLTS
+283 IFLYLPWLTS
-293 WTGYAAYDI
+293 WTDYAAYDI

>member
-1 MKRIEY
+1 
-7 ALATLLLLCSC
+7 
-18 QEKIDYWMSDAA
+18 
-30 TATMDRIVGEYA
+30 
-42 LESAEWSEGRI
+42 
-53 DLNDDGISDP
+53 
-63 DFLTELSTA
+63 
-72 MGGREL
+72 
-78 RHLNVDMD
+78 
-86 ETFAYK
+86 
-92 VRIVWECRVA
+92 
-102 QLYVYPNWRS
+102 
-112 EVWWEPYSLYEAF
+112 
-125 EIEADGTF
+125 
-133 PQSLTFPGREFEDDM
+133 
-148 GYKKQLYVFK
+148 
-158 DIVCEFKD
+158 
-166 FDVLSI
+166 
-172 KAETVFY
+172 
-179 DYSSESVQRGT
+179 
-190 VTYFFKCVSGKGKS
+190 
-204 PVAEPVEVSEIGI
+204 
-217 QERNCM
+217 M
-223 KTNEDRMIDFVAKSY
+223 KTNEDGMIDFVAKSY

-311 SSVTLAPGSTLRL
+311 SSVTLAPGSTLSL

-369 DSRDPISVSVVSG
+369 DSQDPISVSVVSG

>member
-1 MKRIEY
+1 
-7 ALATLLLLCSC
+7 
-18 QEKIDYWMSDAA
+18 
-30 TATMDRIVGEYA
+30 
-42 LESAEWSEGRI
+42 
-53 DLNDDGISDP
+53 
-63 DFLTELSTA
+63 
-72 MGGREL
+72 
-78 RHLNVDMD
+78 
-86 ETFAYK
+86 
-92 VRIVWECRVA
+92 
-102 QLYVYPNWRS
+102 
-112 EVWWEPYSLYEAF
+112 
-125 EIEADGTF
+125 
-133 PQSLTFPGREFEDDM
+133 
-148 GYKKQLYVFK
+148 
-158 DIVCEFKD
+158 
-166 FDVLSI
+166 
-172 KAETVFY
+172 
-179 DYSSESVQRGT
+179 
-190 VTYFFKCVSGKGKS
+190 
-204 PVAEPVEVSEIGI
+204 
-217 QERNCM
+217 M

-258 RSLSLSKRTVMLKR
+258 RSLSLSKRTVMLKS

-293 WTGYAAYDI
+293 WTDYAAYDI

-311 SSVTLAPGSTLRL
+311 SSVTLAPGSTLSL

-428 GEFIY
+428 GEFVY

>member
-1 MKRIEY
+1 
-7 ALATLLLLCSC
+7 
-18 QEKIDYWMSDAA
+18 
-30 TATMDRIVGEYA
+30 
-42 LESAEWSEGRI
+42 
-53 DLNDDGISDP
+53 
-63 DFLTELSTA
+63 
-72 MGGREL
+72 
-78 RHLNVDMD
+78 
-86 ETFAYK
+86 
-92 VRIVWECRVA
+92 
-102 QLYVYPNWRS
+102 
-112 EVWWEPYSLYEAF
+112 
-125 EIEADGTF
+125 
-133 PQSLTFPGREFEDDM
+133 
-148 GYKKQLYVFK
+148 
-158 DIVCEFKD
+158 
-166 FDVLSI
+166 
-172 KAETVFY
+172 
-179 DYSSESVQRGT
+179 
-190 VTYFFKCVSGKGKS
+190 
-204 PVAEPVEVSEIGI
+204 
-217 QERNCM
+217 M
-223 KTNEDRMIDFVAKSY
+223 KTKEDRMIDFVAKSY

-272 IAGVAAAAAVG
+272 IIGIAAAVIVG
-283 IFLYLSWLTS
+283 IFLYTSWRTS
-293 WTGYAAYDI
+293 WTDYMAYDI
-302 AQTFTLPDS
+302 PQTFTLPDS
-311 SSVTLAPGSTLRL
+311 SSVTLAPGATLRL
-324 QKHKDKRLVQMT
+324 QRHKDNRLVQMT

-345 DDRAPFRVDAGS
+345 DDRAPFRVNAGS

-457 AGHSSGE
+457 AGRSSGE
-464 SRRLSGEFSTS
+464 SRSLSGEFSTS
-475 SLQEIL
+475 SLPEIL
-481 NLINSALGTDIQ
+481 NLINSALGSDIQ
-493 IESQPTR
+493 IESQPMR

>member
-1 MKRIEY
+1 
-7 ALATLLLLCSC
+7 
-18 QEKIDYWMSDAA
+18 
-30 TATMDRIVGEYA
+30 
-42 LESAEWSEGRI
+42 
-53 DLNDDGISDP
+53 
-63 DFLTELSTA
+63 
-72 MGGREL
+72 
-78 RHLNVDMD
+78 
-86 ETFAYK
+86 
-92 VRIVWECRVA
+92 
-102 QLYVYPNWRS
+102 
-112 EVWWEPYSLYEAF
+112 
-125 EIEADGTF
+125 
-133 PQSLTFPGREFEDDM
+133 
-148 GYKKQLYVFK
+148 
-158 DIVCEFKD
+158 
-166 FDVLSI
+166 
-172 KAETVFY
+172 
-179 DYSSESVQRGT
+179 
-190 VTYFFKCVSGKGKS
+190 
-204 PVAEPVEVSEIGI
+204 
-217 QERNCM
+217 M

-283 IFLYLSWLTS
+283 IFLYLSWLTQ

-464 SRRLSGEFSTS
+464 SRSLSGEFSTS
-475 SLQEIL
+475 SLPEIL